1 MTKNHALTDRQIAIL
16 TFMHDYQNN
25 YGFVPAIREIGKAVG
40 IRSTSAV
47 SYQINRLV
55 QLKCISKVGEVSRGM
70 ILMAPAY
77 DALGKQSPDDCDFSM
92 LREELFALRSEN
104 KRIREQYEARV
115 KNLERERNQLSQ
127 TLAMLKYRVIEQL
140 EGVFE
145 EEQGVRL

>member
-1 MTKNHALTDRQIAIL
+1 MTKTYDLTDRQIAIL
-16 TFMHDYQNN
+16 TFMHDYQVN

-55 QLKCISKVGEVSRGM
+55 ELKYLSKVGEISRGM
-70 ILMAPAY
+70 ILLAPAY
-77 DALGKQSPDDCDFSM
+77 DAIGRQSPDNCDFSM
-92 LREELFALRSEN
+92 LHAELFALRIEN
-104 KRIREQYEARV
+104 KRIRAQYEERV

-127 TLAMLKYRVIEQL
+127 TLAMLKHRVIKQL

-145 EEQGVRL
+145 EEMAS